1 LSAVD
6 SAGCRIR
13 AQGVFE
19 VGRLVV
25 FAGVLATLVFSGS
38 GTSATSGE
46 PFFFGFSEDLPK
58 EIGAAAVAPAAGLGA
73 SAFRLTTLWTPGQTA
88 LAADEAA
95 KLDRATAAASGQR
108 IVLAVFADAG
118 AKAPQDAAARDA
130 YCAYV
135 HTVLSRYPSIRDV
148 VIWNEPNK
156 SLFWSPQLAADGT
169 PIAAARYTEL
179 LARCYDVLH
188 AAFPGVNVI
197 GLGLSSTGNDNAGSA
212 SPGAFIRGVGDAYRA
227 SGRTAPL
234 LDTVGYHPYGADAAE
249 RPWRKHIGS
258 KTIAQGDWNKLMYNL
273 FLAFD
278 GTAQQIPGQGSVR
291 LWYTE
296 AGVQTAVDA
305 TKAVAYTGTEN
316 VKTVPDYAGGEP
328 DAPIPAETSPAPDQ
342 WTQAL
347 DAIRLAA
354 CQPYVSAYFNFLLAD
369 EPRLAGWQSGPFWA
383 DLTPKASEPAFRQ
396 AIGEAVAG
404 SVACDTLKGGRP
416 SADFMPP
423 SAPPSLTGAA
433 LTEPAR
439 VELVWAPAGD
449 DTGVAAYRVYRNGA
463 HVGTT
468 AATTWTNTAVT
479 SGATYTYV
487 VRALDAAGS
496 MGDASPPFTVTM
508 PDIAAP
514 SAPGVPTGQALASPQ
529 RIDLTWPAAT
539 DNVAVTAY
547 EISRD
552 GALLAIAAGNTYSD
566 TSVGSAATY
575 VYTVVA
581 LDAAGNRGPASA
593 PVTVTSLDSVAPTTP
608 ASLAAAA
615 AHGPD
620 RVELT
625 WAVSGDDLGVAGYE
639 VLRSGVLLA
648 TVVSTGYVDTTA
660 QQGVAY
666 TYSVRAFDAAGN
678 RGTAATVVAKVADVV
693 APSAPTSL
701 TAAASNGPHRVR
713 LTWSAASDNVAVT
726 GYWVYRNGVLLAS
739 ATAAWYTDYAVS
751 RKTTYRYA
759 VRALDAAGNL
769 GASSATVYVTTR

>member
-1 LSAVD
+1 M
-6 SAGCRIR
+6 
-13 AQGVFE
+13 
-19 VGRLVV
+19 GRLTAL
-25 FAGVLATLVFSGS
+25 AGVLATLVLTGS

-46 PFFFGFSEDLPK
+46 PFFVGFSEDLPK
-58 EIGAAAVAPAAGLGA
+58 ELGSGAVAPAAGLGA

-88 LAADEAA
+88 LAPDEAG
-95 KLDRATAAASGQR
+95 KLDRATAAAAGQR
-108 IVLAVFADAG
+108 IVLAVFADSG

-130 YCAYV
+130 YCGYV
-135 HTVLSRYPSIRDV
+135 RTVLARYPSIRDV
-148 VIWNEPNK
+148 VVWNEPNK

-278 GTAQQIPGQGSVR
+278 GTAQQIPGEGSVR

-296 AGVQTAVDA
+296 AGVQTAVDPEKA
-305 TKAVAYTGTEN
+305 TAYTGTEN
-316 VKTVPDYAGGEP
+316 VKTVPDSVGGEP
-328 DAPIPAETSPAPDQ
+328 ATPAPAETSPAPDQ

-354 CQPYVSAYFNFLLAD
+354 CQPFVSAYFNFLLAD

-383 DLTPKASEPAFRQ
+383 DLTPKDSEPAFRQ

-404 SVACDTLKGGRP
+404 TVACDSLKGGRP

-433 LTEPAR
+433 LAEPAR
-439 VELVWAPAGD
+439 VELTWAAASD
-449 DTGVAAYRVYRNGA
+449 DIGVAGYRVYRNGA

-468 AATTWTNTAVT
+468 TATAWTNSAVT

-496 MGDASPPFTVTM
+496 MGDASPSFTVTM
-508 PDIAAP
+508 PDTVAP
-514 SAPGVPTGQALASPQ
+514 SAPGVPTGQASANPQ
-529 RIDLTWPAAT
+529 RIDLTWTAAT
-539 DNVAVTAY
+539 DNVGVTGY

-552 GALLAIAAGNTYSD
+552 GVVLGTAAGTTYSD
-566 TSVGSAATY
+566 TTVGSAASY
-575 VYTVVA
+575 AYTVVA
-581 LDAAGNRGPASA
+581 LDAAGNRGPTSA
-593 PVTVTSLDSVAPTTP
+593 PVTVTSLDSIAPTAP
-608 ASLAAAA
+608 GSLAAVAA
-615 AHGPD
+615 NGPD
-620 RVELT
+620 RVQLT
-625 WAVSGDDLGVAGYE
+625 WAVSSDDVGVAGYE
-639 VLRSGVLLA
+639 VLRGGVLLA
-648 TVVSTGYVDTTA
+648 TVTAPDYVDTTA

-666 TYSVRAFDAAGN
+666 TYSVRASDAAGN
-678 RGTAATVVAKVADVV
+678 RSAAPTVWAKVADIV
-693 APSAPTSL
+693 APSAPAGL
-701 TAAASNGPHRVR
+701 TGAAYTGPHRVR
-713 LTWSAASDNVAVT
+713 LTWSVAADNVAVT
-726 GYWVYRNGVLLAS
+726 GYRVYRNGVLFAS
-739 ATAAWYTDYAVS
+739 TTTASYTDYAVS

-769 GASSATVYVTTR
+769 GASSVTVYVKTR